1 MHKLDMNELPEPWQL
16 KGMLSMVLQMGEFQW
31 GIYLGE
37 ASVMLQR

>member
-1 MHKLDMNELPEPWQL
+1 
-16 KGMLSMVLQMGEFQW
+16 MVLQMGEFQW